1 MGNPFPPP
9 DPSATPLS
17 ADEIAEDAPEVA
29 DDGPVLDV
37 GPSEIDI
44 ERRNAGVRPD
54 PERAAPPE
62 AELPP
67 D

>member
-1 MGNPFPPP
+1 MGTPVPPP
-9 DPSATPLS
+9 DPANTPLS
-17 ADEIAEDAPEVA
+17 AHQLGEDDRDFA
-29 DDGPVLDV
+29 DDGPVLDI